1 MDDARR
7 IALECASR
15 LAPAGETALA
25 TVARAETFLEWLER
39 REQPDR
45 DTVLADMRKQPSN
58 HDLGNADQTPSESVE
73 AFNRRVWPEKY
84 GGTAC
89 DDPDDMKTRI
99 VRPPVDAA

>member
-39 REQPDR
+39 REQPDL

-58 HDLGNADQTPSESVE
+58 HDFGNADQSPGKFAVVSTEPG
-73 AFNRRVWPEKY
+73 NPNIY
-84 GGTAC
+84 GYV
-89 DDPDDMKTRI
+89 DQIDDDMKTRI